1 MADQVSPENPGREV
15 AVVSSFIQ
23 QVFVESL
30 LRISQF
36 GMLRNSSDGKRDK
49 IPFLLALTF

>member
-30 LRISQF
+30 LWISQF